1 MKKINLLILS
11 IYISLSMKSVQA
23 ADDAGILWWVG
34 IWGDPADGCVTWLD
48 LRTGNIHLDDIPCML
63 KWMID
68 IFMGFAATIAVIFI
82 IIWAYQ
88 ILYGSVE
95 GNKTKGKETIMMALG
110 GFALA
115 AFSWVIVKFILNNFS

>member
-1 MKKINLLILS
+1 MKRINLLLLTLYITIS
-11 IYISLSMKSVQA
+11 IKSVSA
-23 ADDAGILWWVG
+23 ANDAGILWWVG
-34 IWGDPADGCVTWLD
+34 IWWSGESCVTWLD
-48 LRTGNIHLDDIPCML
+48 LRTWDVHLDDIPCML

-88 ILYGSVE
+88 ILFGSIE
-95 GNKTKGKETIMMALG
+95 WNKTKGKETIMMALG

>member
-1 MKKINLLILS
+1 MKKINLLLLA
-11 IYISLSMKSVQA
+11 IYISFSIKWVSA

-34 IWGDPADGCVTWLD
+34 IWWSGEQCVTWVQ
-48 LRTGNIHLDDIPCML
+48 LRNWDIHLEDIPCML

-68 IFMGFAATIAVIFI
+68 IFMWFAATIAVIFI

-88 ILYGSVE
+88 ILYGSIE
-95 GNKTKGKETIMMALG
+95 WNKTKGKETIMMALG